1 MAILIEMK
9 DSSLDLPNVKVK
21 VPNAKD
27 YTKTK
32 NINLPKIFRNFIDVD
47 LKQYIIFRGHQ
58 T

>member
-47 LKQYIIFRGHQ
+47 LKQYIIFRG
-58 T
+58 